1 MAFLSSQLNAGKLSE
16 NEDTVQNDS
25 QTKQVIT
32 QSKLPDNKTSVTQ
45 QESDKL
51 NIRSAVIE
59 PVSNVSYD
67 GTTLTF
73 TAISNGCTSPEH
85 FTIEDHTDA
94 ERCQL
99 TITRTQPDY
108 CRKVPQAVEV
118 TLPWSRPE
126 GAQCRQLVIA
136 NPLLETALAKRLNK

>member
-1 MAFLSSQLNAGKLSE
+1 MGSE
-16 NEDTVQNDS
+16 MCIRDR
-25 QTKQVIT
+25 
-32 QSKLPDNKTSVTQ
+32 SKLPDNKTSVTQ

-51 NIRSAVIE
+51 NIQSAVIE